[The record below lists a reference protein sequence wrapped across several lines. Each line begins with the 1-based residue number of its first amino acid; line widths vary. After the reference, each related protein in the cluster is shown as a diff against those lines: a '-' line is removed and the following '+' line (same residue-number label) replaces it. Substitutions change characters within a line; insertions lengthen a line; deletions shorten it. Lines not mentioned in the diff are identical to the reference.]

1 MEILTDFEGSEE
13 KMQKASEELK
23 FEKAI
28 EYRELLGSVKKIA
41 QKQKITDSSGEDR
54 DILAVAIQEE
64 DAVVQVFFYPGRPT
78 DRKGSLLSS
87 DFKGETCGEI
97 LDSFIKQY
105 YAGTPFIPGE
115 LMLQE
120 EMERCLAS
128 GRMAECKT
136 RRKSQYPRA
145 EKRTKEK
152 LVELAA
158 NNAAWFSVKTEN
170 V

>member
-1 MEILTDFEGSEE
+1 MIRFLNGNFDGILKDLEE

-54 DILAVAIQEE
+54 DILAAAIQEE
-64 DAVVQVFFYPGRPT
+64 DAVVQVFFIRGGRLIGR
-78 DRKGSLLSS
+78 DHFYLRIS
-87 DFKGETCGEI
+87 KGETCGEI

-120 EMERCLAS
+120 EIEDAS
-128 GRMAECKT
+128 LLEEWLSVKRGGE
-136 RRKSQYPRA
+136 SQYPRA
-145 EKRTKEK
+145 EKRHEGK
-152 LVELAA
+152 
-158 NNAAWFSVKTEN
+158 AWWN
-170 V
+170 